1 MIAAKAEMA
10 QNINNPTTDI
20 ISIPAAGQHPLTANQ
35 LELQAVIS
43 AVKEV
48 KDAITDLK
56 TIINSLHHDQN
67 MRLSQNNESILLNYL
82 NLASQRISLF
92 SDRLTALEA
101 RRKADVDATKIVREE
116 AVRALEAAQNRLHT
130 VWQRENTLVVDAEV
144 LDLNMKMADEK
155 TREAVALVRTV
166 VKREELVTARE
177 RGVTNR
183 EEREALLKGVLN
195 TCVDTIMEDV
205 APEEET
211 QAAAAPANKD
221 KNSAV
226 QRKMPPTAAEDGL
239 VAGREQGVVRSGEE
253 QALAELNFGADAAM
267 EDAADAAAAAAR
279 WNGHPIR
286 PGSVLIPPVGDPNRE
301 PTLMRWWRGEL
312 IALKE
317 ERLWQRE
324 VIVSSREGQ
333 LLAREAEFLEGDAA
347 LVNREQYLERMITTE
362 TRIAKYW
369 RAQVVVAETLEA
381 LIATKGTGKE
391 AQAMMWRLVRQARG
405 LFRMGGGGEGKV
417 EGEVEGEDEWED
429 VGEDVGEDDVEDK
442 GED

>member
-1 MIAAKAEMA
+1 M
-10 QNINNPTTDI
+10 T
-20 ISIPAAGQHPLTANQ
+20 AGQ

-43 AVKEV
+43 AVTEV

-56 TIINSLHHDQN
+56 TIINSLYHDQN
-67 MRLSQNNESILLNYL
+67 KILTQNNERILLNYF
-82 NLASQRISLF
+82 NLASQSISLF
-92 SDRLTALEA
+92 SGRLTALEA
-101 RRKADVDATKIVREE
+101 RRKADVDATKITREE
-116 AVRALEAAQNRLHT
+116 AVRALEAAQNRLHM
-130 VWQRENTLVVDAEV
+130 VWQRENALVADGEA

-155 TREAVALVRTV
+155 TREAVALLRTV

-205 APEEET
+205 TPEEET
-211 QAAAAPANKD
+211 QAAATPANKD
-221 KNSAV
+221 KSSAV
-226 QRKMPPTAAEDGL
+226 QRKIPPTAAEDGV

-301 PTLMRWWRGEL
+301 LTLMPWWRGEL
-312 IALKE
+312 LMLKE
-317 ERLWQRE
+317 ERLWHRE

-333 LLAREAEFLEGDAA
+333 LLAREAELRTREVGFFQRDAA

-381 LIATKGTGKE
+381 LISTKGTGKE
-391 AQAMMWRLVRQARG
+391 AQAIMWRLVRQARG

-429 VGEDVGEDDVEDK
+429 VGEDDVEDK